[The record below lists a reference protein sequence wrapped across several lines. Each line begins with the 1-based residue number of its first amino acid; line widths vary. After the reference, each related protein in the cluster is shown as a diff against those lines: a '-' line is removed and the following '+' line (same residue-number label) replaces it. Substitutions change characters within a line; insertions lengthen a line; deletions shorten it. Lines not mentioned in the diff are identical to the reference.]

1 MPFQPSG
8 RPYSAGAQWGGILG
22 NATAGLGE
30 GVGKGI
36 QQGLDFLAHEKMLH
50 MQGQHASRQRERERQ
65 EVARGY
71 ERDFGKESAM
81 NLAYRSP
88 KEREILLSNPEY
100 VQYLQSIRNQG
111 NSENGI
117 NALTAQQPNRQ
128 QEIARMAQ
136 ESGITPEQIAQ
147 ILNPMGRQTSPEAQ
161 QMAQARDMQQPAQ
174 QQQPSA
180 QFLAN
185 AYTPAANRI
194 QNQKLNI
201 AKQALLNPDIKE
213 IKQKAETRADLVN
226 EAEGALEL
234 VNSNKAITGASGKF
248 VPGFLQTPE
257 GQRLEQKLNR
267 IVLLSDAVTP
277 GRSSVLKLELGKGS
291 KSQIW
296 HHPETMKS
304 ALDDI
309 INNPIGIYTEERG
322 KATEDLLQKY
332 GENWPQNLVSEIDK
346 QARSQ
351 SKVREKEIT
360 ETKQKESQQ
369 KAAQQKFVGPAA
381 EINGQPYLWVEGKGY
396 LPAIREGE

>member
-111 NSENGI
+111 NAENGI

-185 AYTPAANRI
+185 AYTPEATKI
-194 QNQKLNI
+194 QREKLGLQRLSTFLPTFKEI
-201 AKQALLNPDIKE
+201 EKEGKSARTLKHATEQALEVFNRK
-213 IKQKAETRADLVN
+213 
-226 EAEGALEL
+226 
-234 VNSNKAITGASGKF
+234 KAITGPGGKF
-248 VPGFLQTPE
+248 TPAYLQTADGQILNSKLQQIVLYRSQQGKGIPHKARLLLEEGTKAAIWQDPKAIEEILNDQLNDPE
-257 GQRLEQKLNR
+257 MNRDISKDTARRELSQQYGKNIPDDILTEIDAKSDEILKQERSKKSASFTLESLNR
-267 IVLLSDAVTP
+267 KFPPKKEGDRARNPATGEVQYEV
-277 GRSSVLKLELGKGS
+277 RNGK
-291 KSQIW
+291 W
-296 HHPETMKS
+296 E
-304 ALDDI
+304 
-309 INNPIGIYTEERG
+309 PI
-322 KATEDLLQKY
+322 
-332 GENWPQNLVSEIDK
+332 
-346 QARSQ
+346 
-351 SKVREKEIT
+351 
-360 ETKQKESQQ
+360 
-369 KAAQQKFVGPAA
+369 
-381 EINGQPYLWVEGKGY
+381 
-396 LPAIREGE
+396 